1 MSKGTLFD
9 KVWDLHTVGTMPSGL
24 TQLFIGLHLIHEVT
38 SPQAFAMLKERD
50 LKVLFDSQLQQLQK
64 LYNNNNSSLLQQI
77 EYLKNMD
84 KLINND

>member
-1 MSKGTLFD
+1 MVCKYCFQ
-9 KVWDLHTVGTMPSGL
+9 KNH
-24 TQLFIGLHLIHEVT
+24 FIQDCPNIKCKICNDTGHAHWLC
-38 SPQAFAMLKERD
+38 KKRD